1 VDTALSSSAQTQLD
15 SEASGA
21 TFDAAYYESH
31 CGSVPYTRS
40 QEQWPVFFGSVA
52 DHLIRS
58 LRPARVLD
66 IGCALGFLVEA
77 FWDRGVEAWGVDIS
91 AYAIANVRP
100 DMRDYCRLG
109 SATQAVENG
118 PYDLITCIEVLEHM
132 PEADARLAVECMTAA
147 NATNTILFSSSPTD
161 FEERT
166 HVNVRPPLYWLQTF
180 QEHGFTPDILF
191 DASFLAPHAM
201 LLRRRAPSHPAE
213 VLRLYAGL
221 LRLRSQL
228 TERNN
233 RYNEAARDLGL
244 ARAEN
249 ERAHA
254 HVAAV
259 RSELDLANSDRERS
273 RTEAAEAHRAVS
285 EKSARISE
293 LEVQLEAANRR
304 TEEMLAMNDQARQD
318 LDAAAARLTSYIAER
333 NRGETSDR
341 QAAQNMQT
349 EVRLGALETRLANV
363 NSAVNSILQSR
374 IWRTLVR
381 AGGYIGGIA
390 PGTGRK

>member
-1 VDTALSSSAQTQLD
+1 LD

-77 FWDRGVEAWGVDIS
+77 FWDRGVEAWGIDIS

-132 PEADARLAVECMTAA
+132 PEADARLAVECMTAS
-147 NATNTILFSSSPTD
+147 NATNAILFSSSPTD

-166 HVNVRPPLYWLQTF
+166 HVNVRPPLHWLQIF

-201 LLRRRAPSHPAE
+201 LLRRREPSHPAE
-213 VLRLYAGL
+213 VLQLFAGL
-221 LRLRSQL
+221 LRLRTQL
-228 TERNN
+228 TDRNN
-233 RYNEAARDLGL
+233 RFNEAARDLGL

-249 ERAHA
+249 ERTHA
-254 HVAAV
+254 HVAAI
-259 RSELDLANSDRERS
+259 RSELELANSDRERS
-273 RTEAAEAHRAVS
+273 RTEAAEAHRAFQDQERALRAEIS
-285 EKSARISE
+285 ENSARISE
-293 LEVQLEAANRR
+293 LEAQLEAANRR
-304 TEEMLAMNDQARQD
+304 AEEMLAMNDQARQD

-363 NSAVNSILQSR
+363 NSAVNSILESR

-381 AGGYIGGIA
+381 AGGYIAGIA